1 MTDPADPNDPASPT
15 HDRAQVGPVPTQR
28 IVTVRNPRSL
38 RLGWSAVGIGIVL
51 VAIGAAVGWGSQALQ
66 VAAAKGRAQVGNPVR
81 FDAQDGKTYAITVIP
96 EPTTGDFVED
106 RISQLGC
113 EVEHPDGTTEELDP
127 SSAEIRTS
135 TSVGVFAADFEG
147 RGGSTTVL
155 CEWEGPSDLGSFYA
169 VARAHRATRYI
180 GTGALVGGIVIGLLG
195 VGALVRGYRGRP
207 ELQPIAGGASS

>member
-1 MTDPADPNDPASPT
+1 MT
-15 HDRAQVGPVPTQR
+15 VPTPPPTEPDPVAVPAPTRR
-28 IVTVRNPRSL
+28 IVTVRNQRAI
-38 RLGWSAVGIGIVL
+38 RGGWLAVLAGIVL
-51 VAIGAAVGWGSQALQ
+51 VVIGAAIGFGSQALQ
-66 VAAAKGRAQVGNPVR
+66 VAAAKGRAQVGNPIT
-81 FDAQDGKTYAITVIP
+81 FDAEDGTTYAITLIP

-113 EVEHPDGTTEELDP
+113 EVDHPTGEPESLDA

-135 TSVGVFAADFEG
+135 NSIGIFAADFEG
-147 RGGSTTVL
+147 RGGETTVR

-169 VARAHRATRYI
+169 VAKTHRATRYL

-207 ELQPIAGGASS
+207 ELQDIADGADGAS